1 MTLTVFSCLRNLS
14 LSLSLSLFDQIFTIF
29 YRQDLSIF
37 TAPREDLLWFL
48 YHFLKGLFFI
58 TAQIGNRRKIY
69 ILSAVQ
75 LPTNWDILCYILYR
89 HAMYWHAL
97 PWPTLACSNSWLTLT
112 LCNTDRVELLHT
124 HNRENKGRNQGKLL
138 KSPWTLS
145 LHLLNIMKSCKT
157 GVMIGFGRRKVSRV
171 FRTYFYTGARG
182 YIYISI
188 FDSKGWHWCGEYS

>member
-1 MTLTVFSCLRNLS
+1 MTLTMFLLFYRFMTLTVFSCLRN

-89 HAMYWHAL
+89 HAMYCSC
-97 PWPTLACSNSWLTLT
+97 TLACTVPWPIATD
-112 LCNTDRVELLHT
+112 TDRVELLHT
-124 HNRENKGRNQGKLL
+124 HNRERK
-138 KSPWTLS
+138 KS
-145 LHLLNIMKSCKT
+145 
-157 GVMIGFGRRKVSRV
+157 G
-171 FRTYFYTGARG
+171 
-182 YIYISI
+182 
-188 FDSKGWHWCGEYS
+188 